1 MSRAKHVSLTSTVSD
16 MRASRLVSIILLL
29 QARGQLTAGQLAA
42 ELEVSVRT
50 IYRDVGSLQAAGIP
64 LYGDAGPAGGYQLV
78 AGYRTRL
85 TGMTAA
91 EAEALALAGI
101 PGPAAEL
108 GLGGVLAAAQ
118 LKLDAAL
125 PAEMRS
131 RAALVRERFHLD
143 APGWY
148 HDGDAVPLLSEI
160 ADTVWKQQ
168 RIDVRYR
175 RWRAPTDVTRR
186 LDPHGLVLKAGKWY
200 LVAGDDQGMRT
211 YRISQILDLAVLA
224 ETFERAA
231 DFDLA
236 EYWTAGISE
245 FRAGLLQGHAT
256 IRLSPAGRDRAVAL
270 YNAETIR
277 ALRATASPPDQDGW
291 VTAIVPIESAE
302 NAQSEFLRLGA
313 DVEII
318 EPPELR
324 ARISDVARGL
334 AAIYPADRP
343 SEASF

>member
-1 MSRAKHVSLTSTVSD
+1 
-16 MRASRLVSIILLL
+16 LLL
-29 QARGQLTAGQLAA
+29 QTRGQMTADELAV

-101 PGPAAEL
+101 PGPAADL

-125 PAEMRS
+125 PAEMRA

-148 HDGDAVPLLSEI
+148 HDGDSVPYLSEI
-160 ADTVWKQQ
+160 AGSVWRQQ

-186 LDPHGLVLKAGKWY
+186 LDPHGIVLKAGKWY
-200 LVAGDDQGMRT
+200 LVARDHRGMRT
-211 YRISQILDLAVLA
+211 YRINQILDLAVL
-224 ETFERAA
+224 EEPFERTE

-236 EYWTAGISE
+236 AYWTAGISE
-245 FRAGLLQGHAT
+245 FRAGLHQGTAT
-256 IRLSPAGRDRAVAL
+256 IRISPAGRERATAL
-270 YNAETIR
+270 FNAETIR
-277 ALRATASPPDQDGW
+277 ALSATASPPDQDGW
-291 VTAIVPIESAE
+291 VTAVVPIESME

-318 EPPELR
+318 EPAELR
-324 ARISDVARGL
+324 ARISGVARGL
-334 AAIYPADRP
+334 ATMYLTDQPC
-343 SEASF
+343 EARS

>member
-1 MSRAKHVSLTSTVSD
+1 

-29 QARGQLTAGQLAA
+29 QARGQMTAGQLAV

-50 IYRDVGSLQAAGIP
+50 IYRDVSSLQAAGIP
-64 LYGDAGPAGGYQLV
+64 LYGDGGPAGGYQLV

-101 PGPAAEL
+101 PGPAADL

-125 PAEMRS
+125 PAEMRA

-148 HDGDAVPLLSEI
+148 YDGDLVPHLSDI
-160 ADTVWKQQ
+160 AGTVWKQQ
-168 RIDVRYR
+168 RIEIRYR

-186 LDPHGLVLKAGKWY
+186 LDPHGIVLKAGKWY
-200 LVAGDDQGMRT
+200 LVARDHRGMRT
-211 YRISQILDLAVLA
+211 YRISQILDLAVL
-224 ETFERAA
+224 EEPFERAE

-236 EYWTAGISE
+236 EYWTAGISD
-245 FRAGLLQGHAT
+245 FRAGLHQGNAT
-256 IRLSPAGRDRAVAL
+256 IRLSPAGRERAAAL

-291 VTAIVPIESAE
+291 VRAVVPIESTE

-318 EPPELR
+318 EPSELR

-334 AAIYPADRP
+334 AAIYSADQP
-343 SEASF
+343 SQASS

>member
-1 MSRAKHVSLTSTVSD
+1 

-29 QARGQLTAGQLAA
+29 QTRGQMTAEQLAG

-50 IYRDVGSLQAAGIP
+50 IYRDVASLHAAGIP

-91 EAEALALAGI
+91 EAEALALAGV

-125 PAEMRS
+125 PAEVRA

-148 HDGDAVPLLSEI
+148 YDGDSVPYLSEI
-160 ADTVWKQQ
+160 AGTVWRQQ
-168 RIDVRYR
+168 RIKVRYR

-186 LDPHGLVLKAGKWY
+186 LDPHGIVLKAGKWY
-200 LVAGDDQGMRT
+200 LVARDHRGMRT
-211 YRISQILDLAVLA
+211 YRINQILELAVLD
-224 ETFERAA
+224 EPFERTE

-236 EYWTAGISE
+236 GYWTAGITE
-245 FRAGLLQGHAT
+245 FRAGLHQGTAT
-256 IRLSPAGRDRAVAL
+256 IRISPAGRERAAAL
-270 YNAETIR
+270 FNAETVR
-277 ALRATASPPDQDGW
+277 ALRASASQPDQGGW
-291 VTAIVPIESAE
+291 VTAVVPIESTE

-318 EPPELR
+318 QPPDLR
-324 ARISDVARGL
+324 ARMSGVARGL
-334 AAIYPADRP
+334 AAMYLADQP
-343 SEASF
+343 SEEGSQRQLAGP

>member
-1 MSRAKHVSLTSTVSD
+1 

-29 QARGQLTAGQLAA
+29 QARGQLTAEQLAV

-50 IYRDVGSLQAAGIP
+50 IYRDVCSLQAAGIP
-64 LYGDAGPAGGYQLV
+64 LYGDSGPAGGYQLV

-101 PGPAAEL
+101 PGPAADL

-125 PAEMRS
+125 PAEMRA

-148 HDGDAVPLLSEI
+148 HDGDSVPHLSEI
-160 ADTVWKQQ
+160 AGTVWKQQ
-168 RIDVRYR
+168 RIEVIYR

-186 LDPHGLVLKAGKWY
+186 LDPHGIVLKAGKWY
-200 LVAGDDQGMRT
+200 LVARDELSMRT
-211 YRISQILDLAVLA
+211 YRISQILELALLD
-224 ETFERAA
+224 EPFERAK

-236 EYWTAGISE
+236 AYWAAGITE
-245 FRAGLLQGHAT
+245 FRAGLHQGTAT
-256 IRLSPAGRDRAVAL
+256 IRVSPAGRERGAAF
-270 YNAETIR
+270 YNAEAVG
-277 ALRATASPPDQDGW
+277 ALRATASQPDQDGW
-291 VTAIVPIESAE
+291 VRAIMPIESAE
-302 NAQSEFLRLGA
+302 NALSEFLRLGA

-324 ARISDVARGL
+324 ARMTDVARGL
-334 AAIYPADRP
+334 AAIYSANQPRQ
-343 SEASF
+343 ASS

>member
-1 MSRAKHVSLTSTVSD
+1 

-29 QARGQLTAGQLAA
+29 QARGQMTAEQLAV

-50 IYRDVGSLQAAGIP
+50 IYRDAGSLQSAGIP
-64 LYGDAGPAGGYQLV
+64 LYGAAGPAGGYQLV

-101 PGPAAEL
+101 PGPAADL

-125 PAEMRS
+125 PAEMRA

-148 HDGDAVPLLSEI
+148 YDGDSVPHLSEI
-160 ADTVWKQQ
+160 AGTVWKQQ
-168 RIDVRYR
+168 RIEVRYR

-186 LDPHGLVLKAGKWY
+186 LDPHGIVLKAGKWY
-200 LVAGDDQGMRT
+200 LVARDQRGMRT
-211 YRISQILDLAVLA
+211 YRINQILDLAVLD
-224 ETFERAA
+224 ESFERAE
-231 DFDLA
+231 DFELA
-236 EYWTAGISE
+236 GYWTAGINE
-245 FRAGLLQGHAT
+245 FRAGLHQGKAT
-256 IRLSPAGRDRAVAL
+256 IRVSPAGRERAAAL
-270 YNAETIR
+270 YNAETVR
-277 ALRATASPPDQDGW
+277 ALRATASPPDQGGW
-291 VTAIVPIESAE
+291 IRAVVPIESTE
-302 NAQSEFLRLGA
+302 NALSEFLRLGA

-324 ARISDVARGL
+324 ARMTAIARGL
-334 AAIYPADRP
+334 AAIYRADQP
-343 SEASF
+343 SQASS

>member
-1 MSRAKHVSLTSTVSD
+1 

-29 QARGQLTAGQLAA
+29 QARGRMTAEQLAG

-50 IYRDVGSLQAAGIP
+50 IYRDVGSLHAAGIP
-64 LYGDAGPAGGYQLV
+64 LYGEAGLAGGYQLL

-91 EAEALALAGI
+91 EAEALALAGM

-125 PAEMRS
+125 PAEMRA

-143 APGWY
+143 TPGWY
-148 HDGDAVPLLSEI
+148 YDGDSVPHLTAI

-168 RIDVRYR
+168 RIEIRYR
-175 RWRAPTDVTRR
+175 RWRAPTDVTRC
-186 LDPHGLVLKAGKWY
+186 LDPHGIVLKAGKWY
-200 LVAGDDQGMRT
+200 LVARGHGGMRT
-211 YRISQILDLAVLA
+211 YRVNQILDLAVLA
-224 ETFERAA
+224 GQFERAE

-236 EYWTAGISE
+236 RYWAAGITE
-245 FRAGLLQGHAT
+245 FRAGLHQGEAT
-256 IRLSPAGRDRAVAL
+256 IRLSPAGQDRVAEL
-270 YNAETIR
+270 YNADTVR
-277 ALRATASPPDQDGW
+277 AARATASPPDHDGW
-291 VTAIVPIESAE
+291 VSAVVPIESIE
-302 NAQSEFLRLGA
+302 NARSEFLRLGA

-318 EPPELR
+318 EPAALR
-324 ARISDVARGL
+324 AQISAVVRSMT
-334 AAIYPADRP
+334 AIYQAD
-343 SEASF
+343 

>member
-1 MSRAKHVSLTSTVSD
+1 

-29 QARGQLTAGQLAA
+29 QARGRMTAEQLAG

-50 IYRDVGSLQAAGIP
+50 IYRDVGSLHAAGIP
-64 LYGDAGPAGGYQLV
+64 LYGEAGLAGGYQLL

-91 EAEALALAGI
+91 EAEALALAGM

-125 PAEMRS
+125 PAEMRA

-143 APGWY
+143 TPGWY
-148 HDGDAVPLLSEI
+148 YDGDSVPHLTAI

-168 RIDVRYR
+168 RIEIRYR
-175 RWRAPTDVTRR
+175 RWRAPTDVTRC
-186 LDPHGLVLKAGKWY
+186 LDPHGIVLKAGKWY
-200 LVAGDDQGMRT
+200 LVARGHGGMRT
-211 YRISQILDLAVLA
+211 YRVNQILDLAVLA
-224 ETFERAA
+224 GQFERAE

-236 EYWTAGISE
+236 RYWAAGITE
-245 FRAGLLQGHAT
+245 FRAGLHQGEAT
-256 IRLSPAGRDRAVAL
+256 IRLSPAGQDRVAEL
-270 YNAETIR
+270 YNADTVR
-277 ALRATASPPDQDGW
+277 AARATASPPDHDGW
-291 VTAIVPIESAE
+291 VSAVVPIESIE
-302 NAQSEFLRLGA
+302 NARSEFLRLGA

-318 EPPELR
+318 EPAALR
-324 ARISDVARGL
+324 AQISAVARSMT
-334 AAIYPADRP
+334 AIYQAD
-343 SEASF
+343 

>member
-1 MSRAKHVSLTSTVSD
+1 

-29 QARGQLTAGQLAA
+29 QARGRMTAGQLAA

-50 IYRDVGSLQAAGIP
+50 IYRDVGSLQGAGIP
-64 LYGDAGPAGGYQLV
+64 LYADAGPAGGYQLV

-101 PGPAAEL
+101 PGPAADL

-125 PAEMRS
+125 PAEMRA

-148 HDGDAVPLLSEI
+148 YDGDSVPHLSTV

-168 RIDVRYR
+168 RIEVRYR
-175 RWRAPTDVTRR
+175 RWRAPTDVTRS
-186 LDPHGLVLKAGKWY
+186 LDPHGIVLKAGKWY
-200 LVAGDDQGMRT
+200 LVARDHRGMRT
-211 YRISQILDLAVLA
+211 YRVNQILRLAVLA
-224 ETFERAA
+224 EHFERAE

-236 EYWTAGISE
+236 EYWAAGITK
-245 FRAGLLQGHAT
+245 FRAGLHQGKAT
-256 IRLSPAGRDRAVAL
+256 IRLSPAGRDRAAAL

-277 ALRATASPPDQDGW
+277 ALRATASQPDQDGW
-291 VTAIVPIESAE
+291 VRAVVPIESTE

-318 EPPELR
+318 EPAELR
-324 ARISDVARGL
+324 ARISAVAHSL
-334 AAIYPADRP
+334 AAIYPAHQP
-343 SEASF
+343 GQANS

>member
-1 MSRAKHVSLTSTVSD
+1 

-29 QARGQLTAGQLAA
+29 QTRGQMTAEQLAV

-50 IYRDVGSLQAAGIP
+50 IYRDVGSLQTAGIP

-101 PGPAAEL
+101 PGPAADL
-108 GLGGVLAAAQ
+108 GLGGMLAAAQ

-125 PAEMRS
+125 PAEMRV

-148 HDGDAVPLLSEI
+148 YDGDSVPYLSEI
-160 ADTVWKQQ
+160 AGTVWKQQ

-175 RWRAPTDVTRR
+175 RWRAPTDVIRR
-186 LDPHGLVLKAGKWY
+186 LDPHGIVLKAGKWY
-200 LVAGDDQGMRT
+200 LVARDHRGMRT
-211 YRISQILDLAVLA
+211 YRINQILDLAVLD
-224 ETFERAA
+224 EPFERAE

-236 EYWTAGISE
+236 GYWTAGISE
-245 FRAGLLQGHAT
+245 FRAGLHQGKAT
-256 IRLSPAGRDRAVAL
+256 IRVSPAGRERAAAL
-270 YNAETIR
+270 YNVEVIR
-277 ALRATASPPDQDGW
+277 ALRATANPPDQDGW
-291 VTAIVPIESAE
+291 VRAVVPIESTE
-302 NAQSEFLRLGA
+302 NALSEFLRLGA

-318 EPPELR
+318 EPAELR
-324 ARISDVARGL
+324 ARLSDIARGL
-334 AAIYPADRP
+334 AAIYPADQP
-343 SEASF
+343 SQASF

>member
-1 MSRAKHVSLTSTVSD
+1 

-29 QARGQLTAGQLAA
+29 QARGRMTAEQLAG

-50 IYRDVGSLQAAGIP
+50 IYRDVGSLHTAGIP
-64 LYGDAGPAGGYQLV
+64 LYGDAGPAGGYQLL

-91 EAEALALAGI
+91 EAEALALAGM

-125 PAEMRS
+125 PAEMRA

-148 HDGDAVPLLSEI
+148 HDGDPVPHLSAV

-168 RIDVRYR
+168 RIEIRYR

-186 LDPHGLVLKAGKWY
+186 LDPHGIVLKGGKWY
-200 LVAGDDQGMRT
+200 LVARGHGGMRT
-211 YRISQILDLAVLA
+211 YRVNQILDLDVLA
-224 ETFERAA
+224 EQFERAE
-231 DFDLA
+231 DFGLA
-236 EYWTAGISE
+236 EYWAAGITE
-245 FRAGLLQGHAT
+245 FRAGLRQGEAT
-256 IRLSPAGRDRAVAL
+256 IRLSPAGRDRAAEL
-270 YNAETIR
+270 YNAETVR
-277 ALRATASPPDQDGW
+277 AVRATASPPDHDGW
-291 VTAIVPIESAE
+291 VTAVVPIESIE
-302 NAQSEFLRLGA
+302 NAKSEFLRLGA
-313 DVEII
+313 DVEVI

-324 ARISDVARGL
+324 ARISAVARSM
-334 AAIYPADRP
+334 AAIYPARRP
-343 SEASF
+343 EQQSQVSDPA